1 MLPNLIIIGAMK
13 CGTSSLHL
21 YLGRVPGIF
30 MAEQKELDFFKTKE
44 DFRKGIDWYESK
56 FPDTYQIR
64 GEASP
69 NYTKRHIFP
78 GVAERIAS
86 IISDVKLI
94 YIVRNSIKRAV
105 SHYRHNLAHGRE
117 KRPINDALS
126 ITDKN
131 NYLLSGLYYFQMCP
145 FLDHFSQNQILI
157 LAAEDLNYKRL
168 ETVNSVLEFLK
179 VSKATSETMFS
190 DRAHETK
197 NKVQY
202 TSVGRLIRDI
212 IPNESLRKYV
222 PFRHTLKRLL
232 LTRPLPEENLD
243 QALEEKL
250 FDFYQEDINKL
261 EQLTGRSFSFWFK

>member
-21 YLGRVPGIF
+21 YLGRVPGVF

-78 GVAERIAS
+78 SVAERIAS
-86 IISDVKLI
+86 VIPDVKLI
-94 YIVRNSIKRAV
+94 YIVRNPIKRAV

-131 NYLLSGLYYFQMCP
+131 NYLLSGLYYFQLNP

-168 ETVNSVLEFLK
+168 DTVNYVLEFLK
-179 VSKATSETMFS
+179 VSKTTSEAMFS
-190 DRAHETK
+190 DRANETK

-202 TSVGRLIRDI
+202 TSVGRLIHDI
-212 IPNESLRKYV
+212 IPNERLRKYV
-222 PFRHTLKRLL
+222 PFRQTLKRLL

-243 QALEEKL
+243 KALEEKIV
-250 FDFYQEDINKL
+250 DFYIDDVHEL
-261 EQLTGRSFSFWFK
+261 EKLTGLSFSFWFK